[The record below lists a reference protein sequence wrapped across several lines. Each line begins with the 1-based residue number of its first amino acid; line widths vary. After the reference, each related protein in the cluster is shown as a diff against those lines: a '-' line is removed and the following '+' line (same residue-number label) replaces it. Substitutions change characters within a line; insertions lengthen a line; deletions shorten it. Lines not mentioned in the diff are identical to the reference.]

1 MSDLKLGRKRLQVR
15 KENLQTNIMVP
26 HETI

>member
-1 MSDLKLGRKRLQVR
+1 MNDLKLGRKRLQVR
-15 KENLQTNIMVP
+15 KENPQAPIMVP